1 MRFSPFAPR
10 ASQKLGTA
18 SDSNERFFTEVAKSV
33 GQHAL
38 HGAILLVGAR
48 DTLALAL
55 RRAQGVLRFDQRS
68 SKWSHAALI
77 VRWQDD
83 AARSAGVEVT
93 LDPADVRRQVPER
106 NGVTTFEL
114 GRYFDEQRYPN
125 VALLTFEFEPL
136 RAAEGDEPTL
146 PSPAERRALAIETA
160 LTPVRNRERFPLWD
174 TLGAWA
180 RHAYLPYTTPN
191 PLLEGMPMPCAS
203 LCEYAYEAAGID
215 LTPGA
220 TGNDNCPEMLYATA
234 KHWAEGVERTQGA
247 SARLFSLERDE
258 HGVQHEAL
266 SIRIDEISPPTRAE
280 LGEAAAGRGQTRKAQ
295 PGKAAAGPTR
305 TSKITRKKR

>member
-55 RRAQGVLRFDQRS
+55 RRAQGILRFDQRS

-220 TGNDNCPEMLYATA
+220 TGNDNC
-234 KHWAEGVERTQGA
+234 HEGPAGQGSRRPDA
-247 SARLFSLERDE
+247 HQQD
-258 HGVQHEAL
+258 HPQEAL
-266 SIRIDEISPPTRAE
+266 TGETRSPCRVSPTGEGRP
-280 LGEAAAGRGQTRKAQ
+280 GEAGCQSTGTQAKRERLKPARRRA
-295 PGKAAAGPTR
+295 PC
-305 TSKITRKKR
+305 SKSR